1 MKRMLDF
8 FNLGGFSLWLQ
19 AHETVAHIILFVGMY
34 FESLIGTNFFL
45 PGEIFLLA
53 GSTLAGIGGLYLPV
67 VVVALYGGAMLGD
80 SSSYWIGRKAGPSVF
95 KEGRAVLNPKNYV
108 RGEALFRKHGKKAI
122 FLARLIGPFNLVT
135 PFLAGIYRVSY
146 RDFLL
151 YNLPGIFIGV
161 GQFIIVGYFFGAHF
175 ETALVVFRRYF
186 FVMLGVI
193 FAVLVV
199 RWYLKSEKREP

>member
-1 MKRMLDF
+1 M
-8 FNLGGFSLWLQ
+8 WLQ